1 MRHDDLRFR
10 LVLIAGWLAA
20 LAVGRLWRLYCVS

>member
-20 LAVGRLWRLYCVS
+20 LAVGRL